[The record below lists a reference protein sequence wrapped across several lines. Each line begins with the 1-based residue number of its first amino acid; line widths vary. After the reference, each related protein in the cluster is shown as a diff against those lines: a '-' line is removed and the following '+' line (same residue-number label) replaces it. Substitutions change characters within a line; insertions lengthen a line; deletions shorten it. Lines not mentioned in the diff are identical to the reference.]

1 MNFDHPDLNK
11 LADGAARSPF
21 VAGLLGALVT
31 AARGMPGTTWRE
43 RLAHSLSGAA
53 MAGYLGPG
61 AAEWFG
67 ISGQNLM
74 SAGAFLVGMFGLNA
88 SAAVWEYLKTAK
100 LSDWLPGLKK
110 GGE

>member
-1 MNFDHPDLNK
+1 MLDHEQ
-11 LADGAARSPF
+11 LAKAAEGAARSPF
-21 VAGLLGALVT
+21 TAGLFGALVT
-31 AARGMPGTTWRE
+31 ALRGMPGTTWRE